1 MHVVDEPGS
10 EEVADDGGASADP
23 YVPTPRSRPGGLERL
38 GRRPVDEVE
47 RRPALHRDGR
57 TWVMG
62 EDEDGR
68 VERRV
73 GAPPSLPV
81 RVLVPSGVAE
91 LAGTHDLGADT
102 GVVQPQEGVVD
113 AAAPAGL
120 ADHLAPPA
128 GGEHPLVQPLAGV
141 AERCVEALRLT
152 GA

>member
-47 RRPALHRDGR
+47 RRPALHRDRR

-68 VERRV
+68 VERR
-73 GAPPSLPV
+73 GGGPPSLPV
-81 RVLVPSGVAE
+81 RGLLPSRGGE
-91 LAGTHDLGADT
+91 LSRTPDLRART
-102 GVVQPQEGVVD
+102 RVVQP
-113 AAAPAGL
+113 P
-120 ADHLAPPA
+120 
-128 GGEHPLVQPLAGV
+128 
-141 AERCVEALRLT
+141 
-152 GA
+152 